1 MNVVYFSTKSGNTR
15 RFVEKL
21 TDQAQR
27 IPLEARATPLKIDAP
42 FVLIFPSYGGGH
54 AKGAVPPQVIR
65 FLNDPENRAHL
76 KGVVGT
82 GNTSFGAGFCLGA
95 RIVAHKCQVP
105 LLHTV
110 ELFGTP
116 DDVETVYKDIFR
128 DGHESQSQV
137 A

>member
-1 MNVVYFSTKSGNTR
+1 VNVVYFSTKSGNTR

-21 TDQAQR
+21 TDRARR
-27 IPLEARATPLKIDAP
+27 IPLEASAPPLMVDAP
-42 FVLIFPSYGGGH
+42 FILIFPSYGGGH
-54 AKGAVPPQVIR
+54 VKGSVPPQVIR
-65 FLNDPENRAHL
+65 FLNVPENRAQL

-82 GNTSFGAGFCLGA
+82 GNTNFGAGFCLGA
-95 RIVAHKCQVP
+95 HIVAHKCQVP

-116 DDVETVYKDIFR
+116 EDVETVYKEIFR